1 MSVTL
6 DRPSGRALDELRA
19 ITFERNFT
27 CHAEGS
33 VSRKSPAQSPVFTG
47 VTGGWE
53 TWRLGVMKKNIRE
66 AFT

>member
-1 MSVTL
+1 MSPAMSPDHIISL
-6 DRPSGRALDELRA
+6 L
-19 ITFERNFT
+19 
-27 CHAEGS
+27 